1 MPPSL
6 HTFAD
11 FIVKTKHSDIPREAI
26 DAAKLI
32 LADSIAAMIGGMAE
46 AEMQDFAKAMSD
58 QSNGSH
64 NGRYDR
70 GHPSIYGLSR
80 QADCATASLVN
91 GAAGTVL
98 EMDEGHQFAKGHPGM
113 HVLPALLALTE
124 QHSKNGKK
132 ISGQDFLRAF
142 ILGYDIAART
152 GLATQLNSTMHPH
165 GTWGGIGAA
174 AGLAALENL
183 AAKDVINLINIA
195 SSLTLA
201 TSRKTMLE
209 GGTVRNIYAGVSN
222 QMAHLSL
229 TLLRAG
235 FSGEEDGISSVFGGV
250 VSPKFDWDLACEDL
264 GKRFEVCRN
273 YFKLHA
279 CCRYNHA
286 ALDALWILMSR
297 HPSLERINAI
307 RQIKV
312 ESYHLAAELSDAK
325 PRNVLASKFS
335 IPFAMATT
343 LYHRS
348 SDVLSFTEDA
358 RQNGDII
365 ALAQKVSVVEDPQM
379 SAQLPNLRPARVT
392 ITMTDGTTLDAAVQ
406 TNRGDWQDP
415 YQADELNKKYLS
427 LTARL
432 WSHQKAKQ
440 VHDLVMT
447 LDQHGDMAALF
458 DAMAG

>member
-11 FIVKTKHSDIPREAI
+11 FIVKTKPSDIPREAI
-26 DAAKLI
+26 ESAKLI

-46 AEMQDFAKAMSD
+46 AGMQDFAKAMSD
-58 QSNGSH
+58 QNNGSH
-64 NGRYDR
+64 DGRHNQ

-113 HVLPALLALTE
+113 HVLPSLFALTE
-124 QHSKNGKK
+124 QYSKTGKK
-132 ISGQDFLRAF
+132 VSGQDFLLAF

-235 FSGEEDGISSVFGGV
+235 FSGEEDRIFSVFSG
-250 VSPKFDWDLACEDL
+250 
-264 GKRFEVCRN
+264 
-273 YFKLHA
+273 
-279 CCRYNHA
+279 
-286 ALDALWILMSR
+286 
-297 HPSLERINAI
+297 
-307 RQIKV
+307 
-312 ESYHLAAELSDAK
+312 
-325 PRNVLASKFS
+325 
-335 IPFAMATT
+335 
-343 LYHRS
+343 
-348 SDVLSFTEDA
+348 VLS
-358 RQNGDII
+358 
-365 ALAQKVSVVEDPQM
+365 P
-379 SAQLPNLRPARVT
+379 
-392 ITMTDGTTLDAAVQ
+392 
-406 TNRGDWQDP
+406 
-415 YQADELNKKYLS
+415 
-427 LTARL
+427 
-432 WSHQKAKQ
+432 
-440 VHDLVMT
+440 
-447 LDQHGDMAALF
+447 
-458 DAMAG
+458 

>member
-1 MPPSL
+1 
-6 HTFAD
+6 
-11 FIVKTKHSDIPREAI
+11 
-26 DAAKLI
+26 
-32 LADSIAAMIGGMAE
+32 
-46 AEMQDFAKAMSD
+46 
-58 QSNGSH
+58 
-64 NGRYDR
+64 
-70 GHPSIYGLSR
+70 
-80 QADCATASLVN
+80 
-91 GAAGTVL
+91 
-98 EMDEGHQFAKGHPGM
+98 
-113 HVLPALLALTE
+113 
-124 QHSKNGKK
+124 
-132 ISGQDFLRAF
+132 
-142 ILGYDIAART
+142 
-152 GLATQLNSTMHPH
+152 
-165 GTWGGIGAA
+165 
-174 AGLAALENL
+174 
-183 AAKDVINLINIA
+183 
-195 SSLTLA
+195 
-201 TSRKTMLE
+201 
-209 GGTVRNIYAGVSN
+209 
-222 QMAHLSL
+222 
-229 TLLRAG
+229 
-235 FSGEEDGISSVFGGV
+235 
-250 VSPKFDWDLACEDL
+250 L

-297 HPSLERINAI
+297 HSSLERINAI

-312 ESYHLAAELSDAK
+312 ESYHLAAELSEAK

-358 RQNGDII
+358 RQNSDII

-392 ITMTDGTTLDAAVQ
+392 ITLTDGTTLDAAVQ

-415 YQADELNKKYLS
+415 YQADELNQKYLS

-432 WSHQKAKQ
+432 WSNQKAKQ

-458 DAMAG
+458 DAMALG